1 MRTTTRPVTRFP
13 QRTTSPD
20 AVVVEEPMEIR
31 VEGRAMAVTMRTPG
45 DDFDLV
51 TGFLVTE
58 AVIDGAD
65 DLSAMQH
72 VTDDHNIVDVRLAAG
87 VQAHQDA
94 IDRATRELYANSSCG
109 LCGKASIDRV
119 VQRTKQ
125 RAVVPCVN
133 EDALLR
139 MAVVM
144 RSHQPT
150 FDETGGLHA
159 AALFDSQE
167 QCLVAREDVGRH
179 NAVDKVIGAAMRE
192 GFDLAQTTLIV
203 TSRAGFEIV
212 QKAAVAGIGVVAVV
226 GAPTSLAIDLAVSNR
241 MALVGFLRDARLNRY
256 A

>member
-1 MRTTTRPVTRFP
+1 
-13 QRTTSPD
+13 
-20 AVVVEEPMEIR
+20 
-31 VEGRAMAVTMRTPG
+31 MAVTMRTPG

-58 AVIDGAD
+58 GVIDGAD

-72 VTDDHNIVDVRLAAG
+72 ITDDLNIVDVRLAAG
-87 VQAHQDA
+87 VEAHQQA

-119 VQRTKQ
+119 VQRTTQ
-125 RAVVPCVN
+125 QLQTPAVN

-139 MAVVM
+139 MAAVM
-144 RSHQPT
+144 RLHQPT

-159 AALFDSQE
+159 AALFDSHE
-167 QCLVAREDVGRH
+167 HCLVAREDVGRH

-192 GFDLAQTTLIV
+192 GVDLAQTTLIV

-226 GAPTSLAIDLAVSNR
+226 GAPTSLAIDLAVRNR
-241 MALVGFLRDARLNRY
+241 MALIGFLRDARLNRY